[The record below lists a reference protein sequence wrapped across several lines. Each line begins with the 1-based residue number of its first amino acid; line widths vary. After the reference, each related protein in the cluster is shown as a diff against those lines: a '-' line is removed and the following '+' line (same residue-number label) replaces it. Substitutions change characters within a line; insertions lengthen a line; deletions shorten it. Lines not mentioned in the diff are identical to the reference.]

1 MPDKLLSVANR
12 EIGRGRPCFV
22 IAEAGVNHNG
32 DLDMACRM
40 IDVAADA
47 GADAVKFQ
55 TFNAIRVV
63 TVDAPKADYQQ
74 RNTGDNASQLN
85 MLRRLELSSDAHRML
100 LKRCQD
106 RALTFMSTPFDE
118 DSADFLDELGVP
130 VYKVASGEVTNLP
143 FLDHVA
149 RKGKPVIV
157 STGMCNLGEVEAAVD
172 VIRQSGNE
180 QVVLL
185 HCVSNYPARATDV
198 NLRAMNTLAAAFGMP
213 VGYSDH
219 TEGIEVALAS
229 VAMGACVVEKHYTL
243 DRKLPGPDHIASVEP
258 DEFARLVQGIRVVES
273 AMGDGRKVPTASEAN
288 TAAVARRSLVAA
300 SSVRRG
306 TVLTNELIA
315 VRRPGTG
322 LPPSM
327 REQLVGRI
335 AREDIPAG
343 ALLTLEKVA

>member
-12 EIGRGRPCFV
+12 EIGQGRPCFV
-22 IAEAGVNHNG
+22 IAEVGVNHNG

-55 TFNAIRVV
+55 TFKAIRVV
-63 TVDAPKADYQQ
+63 TPDAPKADYQQ
-74 RNTGDNASQLN
+74 RNTGDNDSQFN
-85 MLRRLELSSDAHRML
+85 MLCRLELSSDAHRML
-100 LKRCQD
+100 LERCQD
-106 RALTFMSTPFDE
+106 RGLIFMSTPFDE
-118 DSADFLDELGVP
+118 ESADFLDELGVP

-198 NLRAMNTLAAAFGMP
+198 NLRAMSTLAAAFGIP

-243 DRKLPGPDHIASVEP
+243 DRNLPGPDHIASVEP
-258 DEFARLVQGIRVVES
+258 DEFIRLVRGIRVVES

-300 SSVRRG
+300 SRVTSG
-306 TVLTNELIA
+306 TVLTDELIA

-327 REQLVGRI
+327 REQLVGRV

>member
-74 RNTGDNASQLN
+74 RNTGDDASQLN

-100 LKRCQD
+100 LERCQD
-106 RALTFMSTPFDE
+106 RGLIFMSTPFDE
-118 DSADFLDELGVP
+118 ESADFLDELGVP

-198 NLRAMNTLAAAFGMP
+198 NLRAMSTLAAAFGIP

-243 DRKLPGPDHIASVEP
+243 DRNLPGPDHIASVEP
-258 DEFARLVQGIRVVES
+258 DEFIRLVRGIRVVES

-300 SSVRRG
+300 SRVTSG
-306 TVLTNELIA
+306 TVLTDELIA

-327 REQLVGRI
+327 REQLVGRV

>member
-40 IDVAADA
+40 IDVAAEA

-55 TFNAIRVV
+55 TFKALRVV

-74 RNTGDNASQLN
+74 RNTGDNASQLS
-85 MLRRLELSSDAHRML
+85 MLRRLELSPEAHRML
-100 LKRCQD
+100 LERCQD
-106 RALTFMSTPFDE
+106 RGLIFMSTPFDE
-118 DSADFLDELGVP
+118 ESADFLDELGVP

-143 FLDHVA
+143 FLDHIA

-172 VIRQSGNE
+172 VIRQTGNE

-198 NLRAMNTLAAAFGMP
+198 NLRAMSTLAAAFGIP
-213 VGYSDH
+213 IGYSDH

-243 DRKLPGPDHIASVEP
+243 DRNLPGPDHIASVEP
-258 DEFARLVQGIRVVES
+258 DEFTRLVRGIRVVES
-273 AMGDGRKVPTASEAN
+273 AMGDGRKVPAASEAN